1 MIQDKLE
8 ALRLQLN
15 YTCYDS
21 EMLSK
26 LNRVWESF
34 YELETEVKKLQQ
46 HGVMQGLPSRKLL
59 DECWR
64 SAFTAFIDCRKTKT
78 DFDSE
83 TEFNKYYTEL
93 STKLESSPAVGQRS
107 VDTVAVGRTC
117 DKYCTGPWDC
127 QCQDVL
133 DAFYRKDA
141 GSSHEGQP

>member
-46 HGVMQGLPSRKLL
+46 HSVMQAEGS
-59 DECWR
+59 DGV
-64 SAFTAFIDCRKTKT
+64 SGAAVA
-78 DFDSE
+78 
-83 TEFNKYYTEL
+83 
-93 STKLESSPAVGQRS
+93 SSAVGSQTKCGGIE
-107 VDTVAVGRTC
+107 VC
-117 DKYCTGPWDC
+117 EDC
-127 QCQDVL
+127 PYKMHPCP
-133 DAFYRKDA
+133 
-141 GSSHEGQP
+141 EGCSKKV